1 MMKYWSWVHFFWL
14 YGNGPITSMVKARV
28 IRSGSSRLKV
38 RLGPTFWQKIEV
50 EAVVIVLAIGALVLA

>member
-14 YGNGPITSMVKARV
+14 YGNGPITSMIKAHRV
-28 IRSGSSRLKV
+28 GDPKWQLKV

-50 EAVVIVLAIGALVLA
+50 EAVVIALAIGALVLA